1 VAGGDWA
8 ESEPLGDG
16 ASGSAPGLDAQKKS
30 VRAQEQDQEARR
42 EWITQARQQDAQ
54 QLVFL
59 DECGVNTTL
68 HRLYARAPRGQRAVG
83 VVPRNWKHNT
93 TVVGALSLSG
103 VQAVMTLE
111 GALDTGAFEMFVE
124 HFLVPALVPGQIV
137 ILDNLSVHKSACVR
151 ERVRERIEAAGC
163 SIFFLPTYSPDLNP
177 IEKLW
182 SQFKSY
188 LRREAARTQ
197 EQLDALIWPTLCRAT
212 THHIR
217 NWFNHAG
224 YS

>member
-1 VAGGDWA
+1 M
-8 ESEPLGDG
+8 
-16 ASGSAPGLDAQKKS
+16 
-30 VRAQEQDQEARR
+30 
-42 EWITQARQQDAQ
+42 TMARQWDVRR
-54 QLVFL
+54 LVFL
-59 DECGVNTTL
+59 DECGINTTM
-68 HRLYARAPRGQRAVG
+68 HRLFARAPRGQRAPG

-111 GALDTGAFEMFVE
+111 GALDTSAFKVFVE

-151 ERVRERIEAAGC
+151 ERIEAAGC
-163 SIFFLPTYSPDLNP
+163 SLLFLPTYSPDLNP

-182 SQFKSY
+182 SQFKSH

-197 EQLDALIWPTLCRAT
+197 EQLDALIWPALSRAT
-212 THHIR
+212 PSHIQ
-217 NWFNHAG
+217 NWFLHAG